1 MHRITLASCCLALVA
16 CTAAPTESS
25 SEPIGAAAAPD
36 PIPERGC
43 EMPDRAP
50 VYGMMQ
56 TSEGLTLQLDPSS
69 CREPDDVSFVVE
81 EGKLEAHVQNACAVA
96 GDPKQGSSLHFA
108 WSELPD
114 FAEFDLFLAP
124 ARVATPASKP
134 APSVVPEGAE
144 VEWLYG
150 AVMKDEGIELR
161 VFSGGCTE
169 PDDFEFYVESY
180 LRNVQGLIV
189 VRREPDRCKALVQ
202 DGTLLHFTWEQLGV
216 TGQQV
221 RIVNPFRKLPT

>member
-16 CTAAPTESS
+16 CTTAPTESS

-43 EMPDRAP
+43 EMPVRGP

-81 EGKLEAHVQNACAVA
+81 EGKLEAYVQGACAVA

-114 FAEFDLFLAP
+114 FAEFDLHLA
-124 ARVATPASKP
+124 ATRVAKPASEP
-134 APSVVPEGAE
+134 APSEVPEGAAIE
-144 VEWLYG
+144 SLYG
-150 AVMKDEGIELR
+150 AVVKDEGIELR
-161 VFSGGCTE
+161 VYSGGCTE
-169 PDDFEFYVESY
+169 PDDFEFYVEPS
-180 LRNVQGLIV
+180 NVQALIV

-202 DGTLLHFTWEQLGV
+202 DGMLLHFTWEQLGV